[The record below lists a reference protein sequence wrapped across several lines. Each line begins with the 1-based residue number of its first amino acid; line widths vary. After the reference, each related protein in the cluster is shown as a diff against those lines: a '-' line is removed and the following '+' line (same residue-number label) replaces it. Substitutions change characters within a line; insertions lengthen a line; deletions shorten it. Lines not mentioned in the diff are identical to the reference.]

1 MKKFTFVFISLT
13 LCGCAS
19 LELHDKITFDF
30 TGSLSLEDGIEKAS
44 TLEQKYIDAS
54 RQNYK
59 DLVTLDQFLLHSA
72 LVGVIGVASSAHTDV
87 LTTAGIFGGYIGAQK
102 SYAGPIGK
110 AKLYLEGASAAQC
123 VQRHAGQLI
132 PFVTELQ
139 DEFDIAGTK
148 KSLRTALTNLR
159 KLDNQIEKYRKKL
172 TGQDLTYFDARL
184 KTMSLGDFESLKDVL
199 TYGEERLEDIK
210 DTITKVD
217 NLPYMVMRK
226 LQEIDMEVTRR
237 FITETVDI
245 NTVIATLKEIQVAPP
260 EAPKEEVE
268 EDVTVADANN
278 RNIEET
284 TNQEV
289 ADNANTDLGNA
300 VEEAKNI
307 LLLSNKFT
315 SKDLTLLSTSTAAI
329 KACVVATVQATD

>member
-1 MKKFTFVFISLT
+1 MKKFTIIFILLT
-13 LCGCAS
+13 LSSCAS
-19 LELHDKITFDF
+19 LELHDKITFEF
-30 TGSLSLEDGIEKAS
+30 TDSPSLKDGIEKAS
-44 TLEQKYIDAS
+44 TLEQKYIDTS

-102 SYAGPIGK
+102 AYAGPLGK

-123 VQRHAGQLI
+123 VQRHTGQLI

-139 DEFDIAGTK
+139 DEFDIAAIK
-148 KSLRTALTNLR
+148 LDLKTALTKLR
-159 KLDNQIEKYRKKL
+159 KLDNQIENHRKTL
-172 TGQDLTYFDARL
+172 TGKDLTDFDARL
-184 KTMSLGDFESLKDVL
+184 NTMSLGDFDSLKGVL

-210 DTITKVD
+210 DTITEVD

-245 NTVIATLKEIQVAPP
+245 NTVIATLKEIQVTPP

-268 EDVTVADANN
+268 EDVTVDD
-278 RNIEET
+278 
-284 TNQEV
+284 
-289 ADNANTDLGNA
+289 ADNQKIAKAIDPAAAGKANTDLSDA

-307 LLLSNKFT
+307 LLLSNQFT